1 MSSPELVFASEEAM
15 AVDFIALF
23 VALPVALL
31 TVAFV
36 YFVRTASMPSEEAR
50 QERDSFWKQPRR
62 VGYWASAVI
71 LALVYILAGIPKLGG
86 FSDALH
92 RFHEWGYSD
101 EFMMFI
107 GISEFVAAILL
118 VIPRT
123 AFYAAS
129 YLGVVMVG
137 AIYTHLAFDGSMMA
151 LLPAFCLS
159 FLSFIAYESYA
170 KRAGSSPSRQRTEP
184 AGAV

>member
-1 MSSPELVFASEEAM
+1 M

-23 VALPVALL
+23 VALPVAIL

-36 YFVRTASMPSEEAR
+36 YFVRAESLSKEEGE
-50 QERDSFWKQPRR
+50 QERETFWSDSRR
-62 VGYWASAVI
+62 VGYWASAVG
-71 LALVYILAGIPKLGG
+71 LALVYILAGVPKLGG

-92 RFHEWGYSD
+92 RFQEWGYSD

-123 AFYAAS
+123 AFYSAI
-129 YLGVVMVG
+129 YLGTIMVG
-137 AIYTHLAFDGSMMA
+137 AIYTHLAFDSVLWA

-159 FLSFIAYESYA
+159 FLAFIAYESFGH
-170 KRAGSSPSRQRTEP
+170 RAGAKSSERKLPRAKTV
-184 AGAV
+184 A